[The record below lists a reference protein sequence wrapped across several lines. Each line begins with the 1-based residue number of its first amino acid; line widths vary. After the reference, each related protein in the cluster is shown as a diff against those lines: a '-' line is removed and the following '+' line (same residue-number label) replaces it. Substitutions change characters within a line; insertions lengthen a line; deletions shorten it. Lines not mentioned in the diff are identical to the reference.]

1 MMALKEKILVTVDG
15 SDRSL
20 ETVKHIA
27 KRKPFQKKHLV
38 LFNVFISLPDF
49 YWDIEN
55 EPQSRGAVVK
65 AKACEASKKN
75 KMEEF
80 MKKAQQILF
89 NSGFPKETVT
99 VKIQEYEDGIARD
112 IIKEAHDEY
121 CAVVINRTGAGAIS
135 NLLLGSKAVKVIEKL
150 SLVPV
155 FIEGSKPPGNSILI
169 AMDSSECSMQAID
182 FSGELMGGLDFNI
195 TLLHAIRGAGALIP
209 RAGNLSL
216 SREDIQAQK
225 DDIHAVFDQAR
236 HRLINFGFK
245 PENITR
251 KIIADVSSR
260 AKAIVQEAKKNRHTT
275 IVVGRRGLS
284 KVQEFFMGS
293 VSNKVI
299 QLSEEQ
305 AVWVVT

>member
-1 MMALKEKILVTVDG
+1 MALKEKILVTVDG

-65 AKACEASKKN
+65 AKAWEAAKKN
-75 KMEEF
+75 KMEQF

-99 VKIQEYEDGIARD
+99 VKIQECEDGIARD
-112 IIKEAHDEY
+112 IIKEAHNEY

-195 TLLHAIRGAGALIP
+195 TLLHVVRGAG
-209 RAGNLSL
+209 NMSL
-216 SREDIQAQK
+216 SREDIQAQE
-225 DDIHAVFDQAR
+225 DDIYAVFDQAK

-245 PENITR
+245 PENITS

-260 AKAIVQEAKKNRHTT
+260 AKAIVQEAKQNRHTT

>member
-65 AKACEASKKN
+65 AKAFEAAKKN
-75 KMEEF
+75 KIEQF
-80 MKKAQQILF
+80 MKKAQQILYH
-89 NSGFPKETVT
+89 SGFPKETVT
-99 VKIQEYEDGIARD
+99 VKIQECEAGIARD
-112 IIKEAHDEY
+112 IIKEAHNEY

-135 NLLLGSKAVKVIEKL
+135 NLILGSKTVKVIEKL

-155 FIEGSKPPGNSILI
+155 FINGSKPPGNSILI
-169 AMDSSECSMQAID
+169 AMDSSECSMEAID
-182 FSGELMGGLDFNI
+182 FSGELMGGFDFNI
-195 TLLHAIRGAGALIP
+195 TLLHAVRGAGELTP
-209 RAGNLSL
+209 GTGNMSL
-216 SREDIQAQK
+216 PREDIQAQE
-225 DDIHAVFDQAR
+225 DDIHAVFDQAKR
-236 HRLINFGFK
+236 RLINFGFK

-251 KIIADVSSR
+251 KIITGVSSR
-260 AKAIVQEAKKNRHTT
+260 AKAIVQEAKQNGHTT

-299 QLSEEQ
+299 QLAEEQ
-305 AVWVVT
+305 AVWVVS

>member
-65 AKACEASKKN
+65 AKAWEASKKN
-75 KMEEF
+75 KMEQF

-99 VKIQEYEDGIARD
+99 VKIQECEDGIARD

-155 FIEGSKPPGNSILI
+155 FIQGSKPPGNSILI

-195 TLLHAIRGAGALIP
+195 TLLHVVRGAG
-209 RAGNLSL
+209 NMSL
-216 SREDIQAQK
+216 SREDIQTQK
-225 DDIHAVFDQAR
+225 DDIYAVFDQAK

-245 PENITR
+245 PENITS
-251 KIIADVSSR
+251 KTIADVSSR

>member
-1 MMALKEKILVTVDG
+1 
-15 SDRSL
+15 
-20 ETVKHIA
+20 
-27 KRKPFQKKHLV
+27 
-38 LFNVFISLPDF
+38 
-49 YWDIEN
+49 
-55 EPQSRGAVVK
+55 
-65 AKACEASKKN
+65 
-75 KMEEF
+75 

-99 VKIQEYEDGIARD
+99 VKIQECEDGIARD
-112 IIKEAHDEY
+112 IIKEAHNEY
-121 CAVVINRTGAGAIS
+121 CAVVINRTGAGAMS

-195 TLLHAIRGAGALIP
+195 TLLHVVRGAG
-209 RAGNLSL
+209 NMSL
-216 SREDIQAQK
+216 SREDIQAQE
-225 DDIHAVFDQAR
+225 DDIHAVFDQAK

-245 PENITR
+245 PENITS
-251 KIIADVSSR
+251 KIITGLSSR
-260 AKAIVQEAKKNRHTT
+260 AKAIVQEAKQNRHTT

-299 QLSEEQ
+299 QLAEEQ

>member
-1 MMALKEKILVTVDG
+1 MALKEKILVTVDG

-65 AKACEASKKN
+65 AKAWEASKKN
-75 KMEEF
+75 KMEQF

-99 VKIQEYEDGIARD
+99 VKIQECEDGIARD
-112 IIKEAHDEY
+112 IIKEAHNEY

-135 NLLLGSKAVKVIEKL
+135 NLLLGSKAVKVIEKFSFVL
-150 SLVPV
+150 V

-195 TLLHAIRGAGALIP
+195 TLLHAVRGAGALIP
-209 RAGNLSL
+209 EAGNMFL
-216 SREDIQAQK
+216 SREDIQAQE
-225 DDIHAVFDQAR
+225 DDIHAVFDQAK

-245 PENITR
+245 PKNITS
-251 KIIADVSSR
+251 KIITGLSSR
-260 AKAIVQEAKKNRHTT
+260 AKDIVQEAKQNRHTT

-293 VSNKVI
+293 VSNKVV
-299 QLSEEQ
+299 QLAEEQ

>member
-1 MMALKEKILVTVDG
+1 MALKEKILVTVDG

-65 AKACEASKKN
+65 AKAWEASKKN
-75 KMEEF
+75 KMEQF

-99 VKIQEYEDGIARD
+99 VKIQECEDGIARD

-135 NLLLGSKAVKVIEKL
+135 SLLLGSKAVKVIEKL
-150 SLVPV
+150 SLVPI
-155 FIEGSKPPGNSILI
+155 FIQGSKPPGNSILI

-195 TLLHAIRGAGALIP
+195 TLLHVVRGAG
-209 RAGNLSL
+209 NMSL
-216 SREDIQAQK
+216 SREDIQAQE
-225 DDIHAVFDQAR
+225 DDIHAVFDQAK

-245 PENITR
+245 PENITS

-260 AKAIVQEAKKNRHTT
+260 AKAIVQEAKQNGHTT

-299 QLSEEQ
+299 QLAEEQ

>member
-1 MMALKEKILVTVDG
+1 MALKEKILVTVDG

-65 AKACEASKKN
+65 ARAWEAAKKI
-75 KMEEF
+75 KMEQF

-99 VKIQEYEDGIARD
+99 VKIHECEAGIARD
-112 IIKEAHDEY
+112 IIKEAHNEY

-155 FIEGSKPPGNSILI
+155 FIEGSKPPGSSILI

-195 TLLHAIRGAGALIP
+195 TLLHVVRGAGALIP
-209 RAGNLSL
+209 GAGNMSL
-216 SREDIQAQK
+216 SREDIQAQE
-225 DDIHAVFDQAR
+225 DDIHAVFDQAK

-245 PENITR
+245 PENITC

-260 AKAIVQEAKKNRHTT
+260 AKAIIQEAKQNGHTT

-293 VSNKVI
+293 VSNKII
-299 QLSEEQ
+299 QLAEEQ
-305 AVWVVT
+305 AVWMVT

>member
-1 MMALKEKILVTVDG
+1 MALKEKILVTIDG

-65 AKACEASKKN
+65 AKAWEASKKN
-75 KMEEF
+75 KMEQF

-99 VKIQEYEDGIARD
+99 VKIQECEDGIARD
-112 IIKEAHDEY
+112 IIKEAHNEY

-195 TLLHAIRGAGALIP
+195 TLLHVVRGAG
-209 RAGNLSL
+209 NMSL
-216 SREDIQAQK
+216 SREDIQAQE
-225 DDIHAVFDQAR
+225 DDIYAVFDQAK

-245 PENITR
+245 PENITS
-251 KIIADVSSR
+251 KIIADVSNR
-260 AKAIVQEAKKNRHTT
+260 AKAIVQEAKQNGHTT

>member
-1 MMALKEKILVTVDG
+1 MALKEKILVTIDG

-20 ETVKHIA
+20 ETVKHIV

-65 AKACEASKKN
+65 AKAWEAAKKN
-75 KMEEF
+75 KMEQF

-99 VKIQEYEDGIARD
+99 VKIQECEDGIARD
-112 IIKEAHDEY
+112 IIKEAHNEY
-121 CAVVINRTGAGAIS
+121 CAVVINRTGAGAMS

-182 FSGELMGGLDFNI
+182 FSGELMGGIDFNI
-195 TLLHAIRGAGALIP
+195 TLLHAVRGAGALFP
-209 RAGNLSL
+209 GAGNMFL
-216 SREDIQAQK
+216 SREDIQAQE
-225 DDIHAVFDQAR
+225 DDIHAVFDQAK
-236 HRLINFGFK
+236 HRLINFGFE
-245 PENITR
+245 PENITS

-260 AKAIVQEAKKNRHTT
+260 AKAIVQEAKQNRHTT

-284 KVQEFFMGS
+284 KVREFFMGS

-299 QLSEEQ
+299 QLAEEQ

>member
-1 MMALKEKILVTVDG
+1 MALKEKILVTVDG

-38 LFNVFISLPDF
+38 LFNVFISLLDF
-49 YWDIEN
+49 YWEIEK
-55 EPQSRGAVVK
+55 EPHSRRAVAK
-65 AKACEASKKN
+65 AKAWKAAKKN
-75 KMEEF
+75 KMEQF

-99 VKIQEYEDGIARD
+99 VKIQECEDGIARD
-112 IIKEAHDEY
+112 IIKEAHNEY

-155 FIEGSKPPGNSILI
+155 FIEGSKPPGNSMLI

-195 TLLHAIRGAGALIP
+195 TLLHAVRGAGTLIP
-209 RAGNLSL
+209 GAGNMFL
-216 SREDIQAQK
+216 SREDIQAQE
-225 DDIHAVFDQAR
+225 DDIHAVFDQAK

-245 PENITR
+245 PENITS

-299 QLSEEQ
+299 QLAEEQ

>member
-20 ETVKHIA
+20 ETIKHIA

-65 AKACEASKKN
+65 AKAWEAAKKN
-75 KMEEF
+75 KMEQF

-99 VKIQEYEDGIARD
+99 VKIQECEDGIARD
-112 IIKEAHDEY
+112 IIKEAHNEY

-195 TLLHAIRGAGALIP
+195 TLLHAVRGAGTLIP
-209 RAGNLSL
+209 GAGNMFL
-216 SREDIQAQK
+216 SREDIQAQE
-225 DDIHAVFDQAR
+225 DDIHAVFDQAK

-245 PENITR
+245 PENITS

-260 AKAIVQEAKKNRHTT
+260 AKAIVQEAKQNRHTT

-299 QLSEEQ
+299 QLAEEQ